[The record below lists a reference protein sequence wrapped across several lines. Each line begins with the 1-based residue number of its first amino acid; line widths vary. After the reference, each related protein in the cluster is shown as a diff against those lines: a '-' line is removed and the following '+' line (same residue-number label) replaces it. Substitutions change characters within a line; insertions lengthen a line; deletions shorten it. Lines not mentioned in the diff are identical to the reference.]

1 MREFCPFR
9 TIDWILWHKAF
20 ESPNE
25 DERDLNFHFSKG
37 SLYKVL
43 WESFPSLAYLFL
55 MQILCVK
62 YQLYCSYVHGEG
74 FS

>member
-1 MREFCPFR
+1 MREFCCPFR
-9 TIDWILWHKAF
+9 TINWILWHKAF

-43 WESFPSLAYLFL
+43 WESFPSLCISVSYANT
-55 MQILCVK
+55 MCEISVIL
-62 YQLYCSYVHGEG
+62 Q
-74 FS
+74 FRTW